1 MSFKMA
7 ARPTSPCSAA
17 RISSTSSAHMMCRHP
32 SNTTRSCASPM
43 RPPIRPP
50 APSSH
55 RSRRCHPAST
65 RPWTSGTRAS
75 SGIHPSSPL
84 QTKTPLICAVYAR
97 DASFT
102 VNIPGFG
109 DFFSGTTPTFHIP
122 RIYGDFVIYRAYAVI
137 RYSDPSRSA
146 ILANSLG
153 G

>member
-1 MSFKMA
+1 MPGKAHVQMFYDND
-7 ARPTSPCSAA
+7 RPLDDTEQTFIFIAV
-17 RISSTSSAHMMCRHP
+17 T
-32 SNTTRSCASPM
+32 
-43 RPPIRPP
+43 
-50 APSSH
+50 
-55 RSRRCHPAST
+55 
-65 RPWTSGTRAS
+65 
-75 SGIHPSSPL
+75 L